1 MDAITAIGV
10 RHSTRVYTD
19 TPVPRDVIE
28 TIAGA
33 GHRAAS
39 AYNEQPWHFVVV
51 TDAPTR
57 QQIADL
63 TDHGK
68 FIAQAPACIAVFC
81 KDTKYFLEAGSAAT
95 QNILVAAAALGVDS
109 CWVAGDKKPYDKAV
123 GSLLGVPADL
133 KLISL
138 IPLGYAL
145 TPGQPTAR
153 RPLAEIL
160 HWDQF

>member
-1 MDAITAIGV
+1 MDAISAIAT
-10 RHSTRVYTD
+10 RHSTRLYTD
-19 TPVPRDVIE
+19 NPVPSDVIE
-28 TIAGA
+28 RIVEA

-51 TDAPTR
+51 TDSSRR

-68 FIAQAPACIAVFC
+68 FIAQTPACIAVFC
-81 KDTKYFLEAGSAAT
+81 KATKYYLEAGSAAT
-95 QNILVAAAALGVDS
+95 QNMLVAAAALGVDS
-109 CWVAGDKKPYDKAV
+109 CWVAGDKKPYDRAV
-123 GSLLGVPADL
+123 AELLGVPDDL

-138 IPLGYAL
+138 IPIGYAR

-153 RPLAEIL
+153 RPLAEVL
-160 HWDQF
+160 HWERF